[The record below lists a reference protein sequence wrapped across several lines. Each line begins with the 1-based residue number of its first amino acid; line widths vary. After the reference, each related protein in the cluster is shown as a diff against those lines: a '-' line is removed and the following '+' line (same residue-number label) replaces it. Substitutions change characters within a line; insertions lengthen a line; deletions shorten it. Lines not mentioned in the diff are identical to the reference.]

1 MRAALQIIR
10 PSPDFLLAALF
21 LLISGGMIMAL
32 GRPESR
38 VSPRAVI
45 LNDVDGRE
53 VAVELP
59 VNSLISLNS
68 GLSEIVA
75 ALDAGGRIIGRD
87 SFSSFPSFL
96 NKIPVVGRNSSGVS
110 MESILALQ
118 PDLILADAMF
128 DESHIE
134 ILRKQGIPVIIES
147 TSNPLRIALM
157 VRNMG
162 RILQVEERAQHIIAV
177 IDEILGEVDMAVEG
191 LGLSDEE
198 KMAVFYENRKPNKSA
213 SALSGHDFFIRHAG
227 GISIAADEPVRF
239 PELSPEY
246 IAVRNPDVIIRRVS
260 GDITRKAMESMR
272 QDIMARPSL
281 RSVNAVKNHRVHIVK
296 SDLFI
301 SLRYPVGIAY
311 LAKLFYPDSFGL
323 DPQKMYRRYVTMLY
337 GEEEWGRMDEIYVHP

>member
-1 MRAALQIIR
+1 MLQTNKQAPII
-10 PSPDFLLAALF
+10 LLAALYLF
-21 LLISGGMIMAL
+21 VFVDTIMAQ
-32 GRPESR
+32 GRSEPR
-38 VSPRAVI
+38 VS
-45 LNDVDGRE
+45 LNAITLTDVEGHD
-53 VAVELP
+53 VVVDLP

-75 ALDAGGRIIGRD
+75 ALYASERIIGRD

-110 MESILALQ
+110 MESIMTLQ

-147 TSNPLRIALM
+147 TSNPLRLALII
-157 VRNMG
+157 RNIG
-162 RILQVEERAQHIIAV
+162 RILQVEERAQQIIAV
-177 IDEILGEVDMAVEG
+177 IDETLGDVDMAVEG

-198 KMAVFYENRKPNKSA
+198 KIVVFYENRKSNKSV
-213 SALSGHDFFIRHAG
+213 SALSGHNFFIRHAG
-227 GISIAADEPVRF
+227 GINIAAEESVEF

-246 IAVRNPDVIIRRVS
+246 ITMSNPDVIIRRVS
-260 GDITRKAMESMR
+260 GDMPRKAMESMR
-272 QDIMARPSL
+272 QDIMLRPHL

-311 LAKLFYPDSFGL
+311 LASLFYPDRFGL
-323 DPQKMYRRYVTMLY
+323 DPQQIYRRYVTMLY
-337 GEEEWGRMDEIYVHP
+337 GEAEWGRMDEIYVHP